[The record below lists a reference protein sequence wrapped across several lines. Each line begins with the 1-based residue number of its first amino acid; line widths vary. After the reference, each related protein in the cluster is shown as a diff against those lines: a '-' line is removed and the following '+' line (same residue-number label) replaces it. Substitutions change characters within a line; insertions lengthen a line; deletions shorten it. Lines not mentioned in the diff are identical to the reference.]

1 VKLPKRISELLNK
14 KEQFLLSSETSLNKT
29 LRKMQDMLVS
39 KVTAEIIPQLD
50 MANGK
55 IRNTLKNYRL
65 LAALDKVYSDFQKGQ
80 RIPFVKEVG
89 GSVAGITQANV
100 TYFEVMMG
108 LETPKL
114 FAKVAEGAAKK
125 IGMRLGLEG
134 GKIVSGGFFETLI
147 KNEALLLDV
156 KQFTAQAVTGQFA
169 MKDYIKGLNTL
180 IIGDDKKPG
189 GIEKQFNRY
198 AHDVYM
204 QYDSAYSTALADETG
219 MNYFIYQGSLV
230 KDSRDFCVAN
240 AGKIFKK
247 EDAEKWRTWTPDQG
261 VYPAGYKVKQRDTSA
276 VPSYL
281 SYVGYDPIIDRGG
294 YNCRHYIGWL
304 LDSIAE
310 RMIKANERQT
320 TEGGT

>member
-1 VKLPKRISELLNK
+1 MKLPKRVDELLRK
-14 KEQFLLSSETSLNKT
+14 KEQYLLSSETSLNKT
-29 LRKMQDMLVS
+29 IRKMQDMLVS

-50 MANGK
+50 MSGGR

-65 LAALDKVYSDFQKGQ
+65 LAALDKVYADFQKGQ

-89 GSVAGITQANV
+89 GSVAGITKANV

-108 LETPKL
+108 LETPEL
-114 FAKVAEGAAKK
+114 FAKVAENAAKK

-147 KNEALLLDV
+147 KNESLLLDV

-180 IIGDDKKPG
+180 IVGDDVKPG

-198 AHDVYM
+198 AHDLFM

-230 KDSRDFCVAN
+230 RDSRDFCVAN

-261 VYPAGYKVKQRDTSA
+261 VYPAGYKVKQRDTSV

-294 YNCRHYIGWL
+294 FRCRHYIGWL

-310 RMIKANERQT
+310 RMIKAQNERQKS
-320 TEGGT
+320 E